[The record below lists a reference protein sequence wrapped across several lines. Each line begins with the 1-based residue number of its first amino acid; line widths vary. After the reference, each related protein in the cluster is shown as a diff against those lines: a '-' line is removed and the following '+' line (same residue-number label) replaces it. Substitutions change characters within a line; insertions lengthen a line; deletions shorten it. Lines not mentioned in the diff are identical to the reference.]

1 MLRTPFDQ
9 AGEAALDP
17 APFFEY
23 AFPDWLPSFLSDRPR
38 RIAGDEERMR
48 FVVSLGERNV
58 DDGGG
63 PFAAAIFGEDD
74 GLVSVGLN
82 RVLPSSCSMLHAE
95 VTAIMGAER
104 SLGVHDL
111 SSSGRFTLVSS
122 AQPCMMCMGALLWAG
137 IAELVVGAR
146 GAEDVEAIAG
156 FDEGPLPA
164 EWRRELAKRG
174 IAVRTDVLRA
184 DARNLLL
191 RYRESGQAVYNARS
205 NALRGN
211 GFRP

>member
-1 MLRTPFDQ
+1 MLRTPGDQ
-9 AGEAALDP
+9 SGDAALDP

-23 AFPDWLPSFLSDRPR
+23 GFPDWLPSFLSGRPR
-38 RIAGDEERMR
+38 EISGDEERMR

-63 PFAAAIFGEDD
+63 PFAAAIFGED
-74 GLVSVGLN
+74 GRIVSVGLN

-95 VTAIMGAER
+95 VMAIMAAER

-111 SSSGRFTLVSS
+111 SSRGRFTLVSS
-122 AQPCMMCMGALLWAG
+122 AQPCMMCMGAILWAG
-137 IAELVVGAR
+137 IAEVVIGAR

-164 EWRRELAKRG
+164 EWRAELERRG
-174 IAVRTDVLRA
+174 IAVRTDILRD
-184 DARNLLL
+184 DARNLLR
-191 RYRESGQAVYNARS
+191 RYRESGRCVYNAGS
-205 NALRGN
+205 NSLRGRD
-211 GFRP
+211 FRP